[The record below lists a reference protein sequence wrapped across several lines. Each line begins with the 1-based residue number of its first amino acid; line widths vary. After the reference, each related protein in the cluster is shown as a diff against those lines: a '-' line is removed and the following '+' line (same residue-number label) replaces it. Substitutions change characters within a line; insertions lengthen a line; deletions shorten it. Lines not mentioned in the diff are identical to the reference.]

1 MKCEERYNKSKMVH
15 SIMRHVAE
23 KTNTPIEELYQT
35 IGWPL
40 NKKYGHAVDAF
51 KLSITNP
58 DVFSEITFPNQV
70 VKDELV
76 SYIGKRLTPQPTKV
90 RADVE
95 VTCFGYEGIDAV
107 KNALRCAEA
116 RNTQDTQVKVKLVSP
131 PLYVLTSQT
140 LDKNV
145 GIQVLEEAINDI
157 TANIRKA
164 GGNCTVKMAPKA
176 VTENDDA
183 ELQALMDKKE
193 RENQEVS
200 GDEDESESDEG
211 VVHAD

>member
-1 MKCEERYNKSKMVH
+1 M
-15 SIMRHVAE
+15 
-23 KTNTPIEELYQT
+23 
-35 IGWPL
+35 
-40 NKKYGHAVDAF
+40 
-51 KLSITNP
+51 
-58 DVFSEITFPNQV
+58 
-70 VKDELV
+70 

-107 KNALRCAEA
+107 KNALRAAESK
-116 RNTQDTQVKVKLVSP
+116 NTTDTQVKVKLVSP

-140 LDKNV
+140 LDKNA
-145 GIQVLEEAINDI
+145 GISILEQAIKEI
-157 TANIRKA
+157 EGNIKGA
-164 GGNCTVKMAPKA
+164 GGGCEIKMAPKA

-183 ELQALMDKKE
+183 ELQALMEKRE

-211 VVHAD
+211 PVKETI